1 MGELGNRPFRKLIPY
16 ARIMIEPRP
25 RPFPDRDL
33 DLASSVVAFLQFIQT
48 TSINKVAG
56 LTEQQAS
63 ATPIPTSPA
72 VSLLG
77 LLKHMT
83 AVQRQHIQIHIG
95 GSDLPSLWRADD
107 TDFDFR
113 LGPDDTVES
122 VVAAFDAE
130 CQRSAE
136 TLAGLDPERAIVA
149 YGDPNRA
156 GRLLVDVVQECARH
170 LGHMDIVRELV
181 DGAKGE

>member
-1 MGELGNRPFRKLIPY
+1 
-16 ARIMIEPRP
+16 MIEPRP
-25 RPFPDRDL
+25 RPFPDNHL
-33 DLASSVVAFLQFIQT
+33 GLLSSTMAFLQFIQT
-48 TSINKVAG
+48 TSVNKVAG
-56 LTEQQAS
+56 LTEEQARE
-63 ATPIPTSPA
+63 TPIQTSPA
-72 VSLLG
+72 MSLLG

-83 AVQRQHIQIHIG
+83 AVHRQHIQIHIG
-95 GSDLPSLWRADD
+95 GSDLPPLWREDD
-107 TDFDFR
+107 TEFDFR
-113 LGPDDTVES
+113 LGHDDSIES

-130 CQRSAE
+130 CERSVE

-149 YGDPNRA
+149 YGEPNRA